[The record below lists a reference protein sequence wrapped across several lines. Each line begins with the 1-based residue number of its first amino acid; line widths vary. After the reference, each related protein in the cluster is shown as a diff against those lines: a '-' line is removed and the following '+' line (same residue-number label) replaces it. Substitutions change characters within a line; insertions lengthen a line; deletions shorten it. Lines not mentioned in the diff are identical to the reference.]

1 MREKIKHLSLD
12 EPAQYRIAIQG
23 RLDEQWVSYFDGMTI
38 STDILDHDFTQTTLT
53 GVVIDQSALHGLLN
67 HIRDLGLPL
76 LLVER
81 IGDDRRGD
89 QS

>member
-1 MREKIKHLSLD
+1 MRRKFKQLNLD
-12 EPAQYRIAIQG
+12 KPARYRIAIQG

-38 STDILDHDFTQTTLT
+38 STDSIDRDFTQTTLT

-81 IGDDRRGD
+81 IGEDLRGD
-89 QS
+89 PL